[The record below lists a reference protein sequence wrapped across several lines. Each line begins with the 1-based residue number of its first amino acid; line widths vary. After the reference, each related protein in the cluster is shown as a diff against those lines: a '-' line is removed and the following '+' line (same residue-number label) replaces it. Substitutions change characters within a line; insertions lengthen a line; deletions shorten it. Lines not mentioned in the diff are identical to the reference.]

1 MPLACLDTMTQSKM
15 ITGQFNLDSAV
26 LLISA
31 DSSCISLGSWDSS
44 KDRDSVTVMRDQ
56 SYPGRQGGLLSF
68 INPSRR
74 SPHVIDVVVLKE

>member
-26 LLISA
+26 LISA
-31 DSSCISLGSWDSS
+31 DSSCTSLGSWDSS
-44 KDRDSVTVMRDQ
+44 KDCDSVTVMRDQ
-56 SYPGRQGGLLSF
+56 SYPGHQGGLLSF

-74 SPHVIDVVVLKE
+74 SPHAIDVVVLKE